1 MPRVPDPRILRQER
15 SETLKRIAHHRREA
29 DAAAER
35 GRMDLHR
42 QHMDAVLLHENQAL
56 WLKREIKRLE
66 NRTPAFPSR
75 PFSSQVTR

>member
-1 MPRVPDPRILRQER
+1 
-15 SETLKRIAHHRREA
+15 
-29 DAAAER
+29 
-35 GRMDLHR
+35 MDLHR

-66 NRTPAFPSR
+66 SRAPAFPSR